1 MKHICRFLSLMMT
14 LVMLAGVA
22 LAEMNDPV
30 VATVNGEELLYSEY
44 YAIESAYLYQ
54 YEAAGVDLTDDTVY
68 AYLQDLALSYAIE
81 QLLVVQDMRAQG
93 CFDLDEETE
102 NWCVEQGNAAY
113 EQALA
118 DVGDMMRETLG
129 LVEESDV
136 QEYALAYAADLG
148 VTAETYIDVYRT
160 QYATTQYQEWLIR
173 ENPVTE
179 ADVQAEYE
187 KRVAASQ
194 ALYEQDAAAF
204 ETDAANGKET
214 WYRPE
219 GYRSIL
225 QILLPAEGE
234 TEEAK
239 LASVQ
244 ETMEAINAR
253 LEQGEHFETLIR
265 EYGTDATFE
274 NEAFMA
280 SGYQVHP
287 DSVLWED
294 AFVQA
299 AFSAEMAAPGC
310 WSKPFTSDLG
320 VHILYYLNDSEAG
333 AVALSE
339 ELYDALAYVI
349 YSQRA
354 QEAQSAR
361 ISELVNA
368 AEVVIH

>member
-1 MKHICRFLSLMMT
+1 MKHICRFLSLLMALM
-14 LVMLAGVA
+14 MLAGIG
-22 LAEMNDPV
+22 LAETYDPV

-54 YEAAGVDLTDDTVY
+54 YEAAGVDLTDDTAY

-81 QLLVVQDMRAQG
+81 QMLVVQDMHAQG
-93 CFDLDEETE
+93 CFELDEETE
-102 NWCVEQGNAAY
+102 SWCVVQGNAAY

-148 VTAETYIDVYRT
+148 VTAETYMDVYRT
-160 QYATTQYQEWLIR
+160 QYATVQYQEWLTR
-173 ENPVTE
+173 DNPVTE

-194 ALYEQDAAAF
+194 EAYGQDAAAF

-214 WYRPE
+214 WYRPA

-225 QILLPAEGE
+225 QILLPAAGE
-234 TEEAK
+234 TAEAK

-244 ETMEAINAR
+244 ETVDAIHAR
-253 LEQGEHFETLIR
+253 LAQGESFEALIR
-265 EYGTDATFE
+265 EYGTDAAFAD
-274 NEAFMA
+274 EAFMA
-280 SGYQVHP
+280 SGYQVHQ

-294 AFVQA
+294 SFVQA
-299 AFSAEMAAPGC
+299 AFSEEMEAPGC
-310 WSKPFTSDLG
+310 WSKPFASDLG
-320 VHILYYLNDSEAG
+320 VHILYYLCDSEAG

-349 YSQRA
+349 YSQRV
-354 QEAQSAR
+354 QEAQAAR
-361 ISELVNA
+361 IAELVNA
-368 AEVVIH
+368 AEVVIY